1 MDNRAGEM
9 EVVITAVDQGGFS
22 AAGRLLGMSPSAV
35 SKLVTRL
42 EDRLGTRLFVRSTR
56 ALQLTAEG
64 EVYLAH
70 ARRILAEIAEA
81 ERAVAGGARLAP
93 RGRLYVS
100 ASVAFGVSQIV
111 PLVPQFMARYPQV
124 ELDLSLSDGII
135 DLVDARTDVAIRS
148 GPLSDSSLKARR
160 ILDSPRMIV
169 AAPDYLTR
177 HGTPQIPADL
187 DRHNCLRFNFRR
199 STDDWPFRDPVTG
212 TLWSR
217 PVVGNL
223 LVNNG
228 ATMRRLC
235 LDGVG
240 LARLGRFHVQPDIDA
255 GRLVVVLDDHN
266 PGDIEPIHA
275 LYVGHEHLAAR
286 VRAFIDF
293 LVETLPVLRPPP
305 VLRP

>member
-1 MDNRAGEM
+1 MDTRAGEM
-9 EVVITAVDQGGFS
+9 EMFITAVDQGGFS
-22 AAGRLLGMSPSAV
+22 AAGRLLGVSPSAV

-70 ARRILAEIAEA
+70 ARRILADIAEA

-111 PLVPQFMARYPQV
+111 PLVPRFMARYPQV

-135 DLVDARTDVAIRS
+135 DLIDARTDVAIRS
-148 GPLSDSSLKARR
+148 GPLGDSSLKARR

-169 AAPDYLTR
+169 AAPDYLAR
-177 HGTPQIPADL
+177 HGTPQTPADL

-199 STDDWPFRDPVTG
+199 STDDWPFRDPATG

-217 PVVGNL
+217 PVGGNL

-293 LVETLPVLRPPP
+293 LVEALPVLRP
-305 VLRP
+305 